1 MGILTKEFA
10 RNSAGREKVLVDVS
24 ELGPVGEKTEVWVR
38 AMTAREKDD
47 WQMSLV
53 SGKGKRR
60 TLDQSDM
67 SAKLAVRVCCD
78 ENGELIFGADDWKW
92 LTEKSGKALTRIFD
106 AAAKLNG
113 FAQADEDEEEL
124 LKNSGTTPT
133 CDS

>member
-1 MGILTKEFA
+1 MGFLTKEIA
-10 RNSAGREKVLVDVS
+10 RNSAKRDMVLVDVS
-24 ELGPVGEKTEVWVR
+24 ELGPAGEKTEVWVR
-38 AMTAREKDD
+38 PMTAREKDE
-47 WQMSLV
+47 WQMSMV

-67 SAKLAVRVCCD
+67 SAKLAVRVCCN

-92 LTEKSGKALTRIFD
+92 LTEKSGKALTQIFD

-113 FAQADEDEEEL
+113 FAQADEDKEEL